1 MQMKTADQ
9 IRRSSKKPGRSKM
22 RPVVSGLLMLLVLVG
37 FLCFFSA
44 RWYVNIFGQLGFDA
58 VLYTL
63 SAGFGDVA
71 SGLLNAYAASAAL
84 PALVCTLVAGVF
96 LLPWCSK
103 KVKLHLFSKI
113 HIQLFPLRRS
123 VAVIGAVLLSAVLI
137 ADAADGIELDEYL
150 KAVSDTTDLYDEY
163 YQDPQTTQITFPAEK
178 RNLIYIFLESME
190 TAYLST
196 ELGGASDSNL
206 IPELAQLAQENVNF
220 SFTDT
225 LGGFYAPSGT
235 TWTVGALV
243 AQTSGVPL
251 KTPPGVDQN
260 YYGHDGNYLPGLT
273 TIMDVLHDN
282 GYYQAL
288 MLGSIGTYAARQQYF
303 YRHGVDQVY
312 DLYCAQEDGIV
323 PQDYFVWWGMED
335 KYLFEY
341 AKQELTQIAA
351 QDEPFAFSML
361 TVDTHHVGGYVC
373 EYCQDTYEEQYQNVI
388 SCSSR
393 QVYDFIEWCSQQ
405 DFYDNTTIV
414 ICGDHPSM
422 DHDYFTRNVDE
433 TYDRTVYNCFINAA
447 ADASNTQNRVFTS
460 LDIFPTTLAA
470 MGCQIGG
477 DRLGLGTNLFSDRQ
491 TLAEEIGL
499 SQLDEEL
506 AKTSLYYSQNFYFQ

>member
-1 MQMKTADQ
+1 
-9 IRRSSKKPGRSKM
+9 
-22 RPVVSGLLMLLVLVG
+22 
-37 FLCFFSA
+37 
-44 RWYVNIFGQLGFDA
+44 
-58 VLYTL
+58 
-63 SAGFGDVA
+63 
-71 SGLLNAYAASAAL
+71 
-84 PALVCTLVAGVF
+84 
-96 LLPWCSK
+96 
-103 KVKLHLFSKI
+103 
-113 HIQLFPLRRS
+113 
-123 VAVIGAVLLSAVLI
+123 
-137 ADAADGIELDEYL
+137 
-150 KAVSDTTDLYDEY
+150 
-163 YQDPQTTQITFPAEK
+163 
-178 RNLIYIFLESME
+178 
-190 TAYLST
+190 
-196 ELGGASDSNL
+196 
-206 IPELAQLAQENVNF
+206 
-220 SFTDT
+220 
-225 LGGFYAPSGT
+225 
-235 TWTVGALV
+235 
-243 AQTSGVPL
+243 
-251 KTPPGVDQN
+251 
-260 YYGHDGNYLPGLT
+260 
-273 TIMDVLHDN
+273 MDVLHDN

-303 YRHGVDQVY
+303 YRHGMDQVY

-470 MGCQIGG
+470 MGCQIEG